1 MSDVSAPDSH
11 AFQVDL
17 RGLVDLLSHHLYSSP
32 RVFVREL
39 MQNAVDAV
47 TARRALEDQAA
58 GDATGGTDA
67 NTPGTPDTAASSSTP
82 GAAGGPSATSRPAHA
97 RPRPGVSAPAP
108 IRLLVD
114 DSGLHVHDPGIGLT
128 EADVHRFLATIGR
141 SSKRDDLVGARQE
154 FLGQFGI
161 GLLACFTVAQ
171 SIRVV
176 TKSAADP
183 AAPPV
188 EWLAAADGRYQVRV
202 LAAGEPG
209 APAEPGTTVHLTPRP
224 GAERWFQRDRVLKL
238 ARDYGA
244 LLPYPIEVEA
254 DGIRYP
260 VSDAPPVWDRD
271 HPTSTARRLALLEYG
286 AATLGFAPLDLI
298 ELDLPLAG
306 VRGVAYVLPSAGNPS
321 ESGRHRVSL
330 KGMLLSDS
338 ATGLLPDWAFFVRCV
353 IDTDTLR
360 PTASR
365 EGLYE
370 DETLGAI
377 REALGGQVRDWLTRL
392 AAEDP
397 QRLAAFLSVHTLGVK
412 ALARHDLDLLR
423 IMLPFLHFETTDG
436 LVPLTEFA
444 RTHGTVHVSST
455 VEEFRQ
461 VAPIAAAQGIGVV
474 NGGYTYDAELVARLP
489 EVIAGV
495 AVDELRADIVAAHL
509 DLVDPAEELALA
521 PFLTAARAVL
531 DPLDCDVLLRSF
543 HPVSV
548 PALHL
553 DNRAAR
559 QERARAE
566 TEAAADELWA
576 EILGALKSTAP
587 RVQLVLNCQNPVVK
601 RIAGIA
607 DPALQTAA
615 VEALYGQA
623 LLMTHRP
630 LRPADTALL
639 NRTFGEL
646 LSWAAKAS
654 RANED
659 R

>member
-1 MSDVSAPDSH
+1 MSDVSSPDSH

-39 MQNAVDAV
+39 LQNAVDAV
-47 TARRALEDQAA
+47 TARRALESA
-58 GDATGGTDA
+58 ATGESTGGA
-67 NTPGTPDTAASSSTP
+67 PGDPTTNPYADQ
-82 GAAGGPSATSRPAHA
+82 
-97 RPRPGVSAPAP
+97 AP
-108 IRLLVD
+108 IRLLID
-114 DSGLHVHDPGIGLT
+114 DSGLRISDPGIGLT

-171 SIRVV
+171 TIRVV
-176 TKSAADP
+176 TRSAADP
-183 AAPPV
+183 SAPPV
-188 EWLAAADGRYQVRV
+188 EWLAGAEGRYQVRT
-202 LAAGEPG
+202 LPDAERT
-209 APAEPGTTVHLTPRP
+209 EPGTTVHLTPRP
-224 GAERWFQRDRVLKL
+224 GAERWFQPERVVAL
-238 ARDYGA
+238 ARDFGA
-244 LLPYPIEVEA
+244 LLPYPIEVQYGSA
-254 DGIRYP
+254 VHLITQFP
-260 VSDAPPVWDRD
+260 APWDRD
-271 HPTSTARRLALLEYG
+271 YTSATGRRIALLEYG
-286 AATLGFAPLDLI
+286 SATLGFQPLDLI
-298 ELDLPLAG
+298 ELDLPLGG
-306 VRGVAYVLPSAGNPS
+306 VRGVAYVLPSASNPS

-330 KGMLLSDS
+330 KGMLLSDT
-338 ATGLLPDWAFFVRCV
+338 ATGVLPDWAFFVRCV

-370 DETLGAI
+370 DETLAAI
-377 REALGGQVRDWLTRL
+377 REALGAQVRDWLTRL

-397 QRLAAFLSVHTLGVK
+397 QRLASFLSVHALGVK

-423 IMLPFLHFETTDG
+423 IMLPFLIFETTDG
-436 LVPLTEFA
+436 PVPLTEFA
-444 RTHGTVHVSST
+444 RTHGAVHVSAT

-474 NGGYTYDAELVARLP
+474 NGGYTYDSELLARLP
-489 EVIAGV
+489 EVMPGV
-495 AVDELRADIVAAHL
+495 TVDELRPDIVAAHL

-521 PFLTAARAVL
+521 GFLATARTTL
-531 DPLDCDVLLRSF
+531 DPMDCDVVLRAF

-576 EILGALKSTAP
+576 EILGALKSSTP
-587 RVQLVLNCQNPVVK
+587 RVQLVLNHHNPVIK
-601 RIAGIA
+601 RVAGIA
-607 DPALQTAA
+607 DPALLTAA
-615 VEALYGQA
+615 VEAIYGQA

-630 LRPADTALL
+630 LRPAEGALL
-639 NRTFGEL
+639 NRAFGEL
-646 LSWAAKAS
+646 LTWAAKAA
-654 RANED
+654 RASED